1 MNIFSSEFLGW
12 NLLSSRFFIGTYYGI
27 LSTLPIAPSQLLS
40 IRVLLLEDENK
51 QGKMAGAGAAKG
63 IFIAGVSGFL
73 VAQFAMFLSIYCVPL
88 YTFWFKPHVFNVL
101 ILPLLL
107 WHYFKI
113 LEFDPVAHLIP
124 NYKYPILD
132 PRVRTAFLES
142 FLFQFLNPIVFPNPV
157 FTRLMSLFLFRY
169 SHIPMFICGSLLGW
183 LSGQI
188 IFILLSWLLLARL
201 QLDSPAIYR
210 IVKRVVHAA
219 FPPIMVGICLSYIG
233 RASMIPFPQKNYK
246 KNTLWSSSLWPDSYY
261 QNDQISRPM
270 HFMLSPHQSKLR
282 NQPNAPF
289 NTLKLPLNKS
299 HFSQYY
305 FESCITDGKNRLIHN
320 YPINLSLIHSDLKTI
335 TQSYQDSKIFEEEW
349 IKKKEIRLFNFN
361 KLLNKK
367 ISNLDKGLEDGVEKR
382 LHSINKQNFKFY
394 RLSKYLKNKIRYP
407 NNLSESIR
415 KYIKSNNILSN
426 RIRKSYDPRLGIFL
440 PNQSTRTKNESPW
453 LINEDKDNQI
463 SPITNKNYLPRW
475 KVGNKRLIRLKNMI
489 SKLNIY
495 NSYFNLYKKIPVWK
509 TESKS
514 SSFYYEFEFFKENL
528 TRRRRRRFF
537 VRSFAPGSLYGK
549 SRNSTG
555 IFRIL
560 EAEPRSVFFLRAQ
573 EMNIDFQDNIN
584 SKERLSQTE
593 SEKFDFANSHSVRGP
608 ALITQAFIRKYIKLP
623 ALILGKSLVRVLLI
637 QSSEWNQDWS
647 EWAKEKYIYCFYN
660 GDYAPNNKLP
670 PYWLGDGLQI
680 KILSPLHLK
689 PWRPSSINNYLRS
702 DDNLNNVILTS
713 SYINIWGQETDIP
726 FGEVQHHSFF
736 KPILKGLVLFGRYQL
751 AQILRTFNRL
761 WLYIETQFNLI
772 KISIYNMSH
781 FLYKEKKQHYLNAN
795 TLERQSISKLNT
807 YSNISMLSE
816 HVNVEQ
822 ENILSI
828 HTEEKITQNSANINL
843 SNKFNQPNIRENN
856 PLIRSEKD
864 IAENNAI
871 ELKTIAPDSIEE
883 LLVEYNFKFHKLSIF
898 PSHLMLKEPYK
909 FLEYQKVKMTIF
921 MLRFYQKII
930 LLQKKI
936 YHLITLFIRETKQ
949 NKLKTQRIF
958 FKFIKTFIRSY
969 KIQSSQLKIQLLDL
983 IQLSSFFKNKTHI
996 DKLNRI
1002 DDSRNR
1008 INHDSLSHAYILHK
1022 IWQINVPNRLSIHRL
1037 FEAWQ
1042 PEYALQDHIQIL
1054 LNKQGLT
1061 NKQDPQ
1067 DINLSI
1073 FKEWLRP
1080 FRRYIPSPEIWNNI
1094 SPHSWRKLVSEFW
1107 KNNSL
1112 FIDRLQ
1118 YQNQSDSKTIYPK
1131 YLSYYKPLFAKAK
1144 KMNKRWQF
1152 HLLTNSYTDS
1162 VKNENVNTLLTGWYD
1177 KNREH
1182 IQLFRFQLMNENS
1195 MLRKHIYGSQSI
1207 AWGLSNTRT
1216 NGLAPSFSFQTSF
1229 QKTLASNKKIT
1240 HISLKQPIYYKYQNK
1255 SLVEDNENLTLKQR
1269 VSFPPILQY
1278 RWKSEP
1284 QRLKALN
1291 SLDAIKKAKSD
1302 LKDAIQKSMLA
1313 NKNKMKSAS
1322 VFDEKVKEAT
1332 FRWKTISLSRFTCQV
1347 IKKRQARILDDEII
1361 MHSMIA
1367 SFLRFKTRYFNH
1379 QNLGLLDSTFKN
1391 VHLKNQYLLDPFFFF
1406 PEEILLPKS
1415 VREYRTLDALNVE
1428 SHQNKRF
1435 EDIYSSYVAASVD
1448 INLDKYKKSYSNQ
1461 IIKRYIWPT
1470 YRIEDLACMNRFW
1483 ISTANQGRFSSLR
1496 IKTYPNLAE

>member
-1 MNIFSSEFLGW
+1 MNIFSSEFLGC

-88 YTFWFKPHVFNVL
+88 YTFWFKPHVFNLL

-183 LSGQI
+183 LSGQMVFI
-188 IFILLSWLLLARL
+188 ILSWLLLARL
-201 QLDSPAIYR
+201 QLDSPSIYR
-210 IVKRVVHAA
+210 IVKRVVHAL

-233 RASMIPFPQKNYK
+233 RVSMIPFPQKNYK

-289 NTLKLPLNKS
+289 NGLKLPLNKS
-299 HFSQYY
+299 HFSEYY
-305 FESCITDGKNRLIHN
+305 FESCITDGKKRLIHN
-320 YPINLSLIHSDLKTI
+320 YPINLSLIHSDLNTI
-335 TQSYQDSKIFEEEW
+335 TQSYQDNKFFEEEW
-349 IKKKEIRLFNFN
+349 INKREIRLFHFN

-367 ISNLDKGLEDGVEKR
+367 ISNLDKGVEDVVEKR
-382 LHSINKQNFKFY
+382 LHSINKLNFKFY
-394 RLSKYLKNKIRYP
+394 RLSKYLKTKIRYP
-407 NNLSESIR
+407 NDLSESIR
-415 KYIKSNNILSN
+415 KYIKSNKILSN

-453 LINEDKDNQI
+453 LINQDNDNQI
-463 SPITNKNYLPRW
+463 SPIKNKNYLPRW
-475 KVGNKRLIRLKNMI
+475 KVGNKRLIRLKKMI

-495 NSYFNLYKKIPVWK
+495 NSYFNLYKKIPAWK

-514 SSFYYEFEFFKENL
+514 SPFYYEFEFFKENL

-573 EMNIDFQDNIN
+573 EINIDFQDNIS

-608 ALITQAFIRKYIKLP
+608 ALISQAFIRKYIKLP

-689 PWRPSSINNYLRS
+689 PWRPLFINNDLS
-702 DDNLNNVILTS
+702 SNDNFKNVILTS

-751 AQILRTFNRL
+751 AQLLRTFNRL
-761 WLYIETQFNLI
+761 WLYIEKQFNLI
-772 KISIYNMSH
+772 KISIDNMSNSS
-781 FLYKEKKQHYLNAN
+781 LSKEKKQHYLNVN
-795 TLERQSISKLNT
+795 TFERQSISKR
-807 YSNISMLSE
+807 NIHSTIYKVNE
-816 HVNVEQ
+816 HMNAEQ
-822 ENILSI
+822 ENILLI
-828 HTEEKITQNSANINL
+828 NKEKKINQNSDHINII
-843 SNKFNQPNIRENN
+843 NKLYKPDIREYN
-856 PLIRSEKD
+856 PLIRYEKD

-871 ELKTIAPDSIEE
+871 ELHTIAPDSIEE
-883 LLVEYNFKFHKLSIF
+883 LLVEYNFKLHKLSIF
-898 PSHLMLKEPYK
+898 PSHLILQEPYK
-909 FLEYQKVKMTIF
+909 YLEYQKVKMTIF
-921 MLRFYQKII
+921 MLQFYQKII
-930 LLQKKI
+930 LLQKRI
-936 YHLITLFIRETKQ
+936 YHLITLLIRETKK
-949 NKLKTQRIF
+949 NKLKTQRIIL
-958 FKFIKTFIRSY
+958 KCIKIFIRSY
-969 KIQSSQLKIQLLDL
+969 KIQSSKLKIKLVDL
-983 IQLSSFFKNKTHI
+983 IQLSSVLKNKTHI
-996 DKLNRI
+996 SKFNRI
-1002 DDSRNR
+1002 DDSISI

-1022 IWQINVPNRLSIHRL
+1022 IWQINVPNRLSFHRL
-1037 FEAWQ
+1037 FAIWQ

-1054 LNKQGLT
+1054 LNQQGLI

-1067 DINLSI
+1067 DINLNI

-1080 FRRYIPSPEIWNNI
+1080 FRRYIPSPDIWNNI
-1094 SPHSWRKLVSEFW
+1094 SPQSWRKLVSEFW
-1107 KNNSL
+1107 KYNNI
-1112 FIDRLQ
+1112 FIDRSQ
-1118 YQNQSDSKTIYPK
+1118 YQNQSDSKAIYPT

-1144 KMNKRWQF
+1144 KMNKRWEF
-1152 HLLTNSYTDS
+1152 HLLTHSYTDS
-1162 VKNENVNTLLTGWYD
+1162 IKNENVDSILTGWYD
-1177 KNREH
+1177 KNREK
-1182 IQLFRFQLMNENS
+1182 IQVFRFQLMNENS
-1195 MLRKHIYGSQSI
+1195 MFRNHIYGSQSI
-1207 AWGLSNTRT
+1207 AWRLSNTKT
-1216 NGLAPSFSFQTSF
+1216 NGLAPSFSFKTSF
-1229 QKTLASNKKIT
+1229 QKTLASNKKLA

-1255 SLVEDNENLTLKQR
+1255 SVVEDNENLTLKQR

-1278 RWKSEP
+1278 RWKSEQ
-1284 QRLKALN
+1284 QRLNALN

-1332 FRWKTISLSRFTCQV
+1332 FRWKTISLSKFTCQV

-1361 MHSMIA
+1361 MHSMLA
-1367 SFLRFKTRYFNH
+1367 SFLRFKTRYLNH
-1379 QNLGLLDSTFKN
+1379 QNLRLLDFTFKN
-1391 VHLKNQYLLDPFFFF
+1391 VHLKNKSLSDPLCFL

-1415 VREYRTLDALNVE
+1415 LREYRTLDSFNFE
-1428 SHQNKRF
+1428 SYQTTPY
-1435 EDIYSSYVAASVD
+1435 EDIYSSYVATSVE
-1448 INLDKYKKSYSNQ
+1448 INLDKYKQSHSKQ

-1496 IKTYPNLAE
+1496 IKMYPNLS